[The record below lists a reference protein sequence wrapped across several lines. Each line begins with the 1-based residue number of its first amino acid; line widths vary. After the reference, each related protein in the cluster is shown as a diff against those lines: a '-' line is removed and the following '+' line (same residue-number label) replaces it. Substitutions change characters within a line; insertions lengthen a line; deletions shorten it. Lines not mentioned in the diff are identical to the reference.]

1 MKVNNMPASEFEKAL
16 VKNMNLDEFLA
27 SMSDREDIDKIVK
40 YFRNSDDFAYRD
52 YLTIEEFCNYFKCK
66 RNYALN
72 VANYGFRSKDYI
84 AFKLGKNWLIDR
96 ISYEKW
102 KFYKEVI

>member
-1 MKVNNMPASEFEKAL
+1 MASEFEKML
-16 VKNMNLDEFLA
+16 VKNMDLNDFLT
-27 SMSDREDIDKIVK
+27 SLSDRKDIDKIVN
-40 YFRNSDDFAYRD
+40 YFRNSNDFAYRE
-52 YLTIEEFCNYFKCK
+52 YLNIEEFCNFFKCK

-72 VANYGFRSKDYI
+72 VANYGFTSKDYI

-102 KFYKEVI
+102 KFYKEII